1 MGDDGLFIGEH
12 QYCLAKEFPVRSDGT
27 QRRSCGSS
35 DALALYEHTTSEGVT
50 WYDGTCFS
58 CKQKFD
64 REEVHSSS
72 LSGFLG
78 VGEGTLEVVDK
89 KEFENKAT
97 KKKKITREE
106 VQDLWLRTGGKDGN
120 SGKGYRGLSDWV
132 LKFYGHRVEYDKQDK
147 VSAIYYPET
156 SADEGKLNGYKSRHL
171 PKKFGIGNLGKTGVI
186 NQLSGQHKFTNGG
199 RYALIAAGEEDKCA
213 AQDMLREYQRMK
225 GQEDYDPYAVVS
237 PTTGE
242 PSAAKQCRQ
251 QYDWFDKFEVIVIG
265 MDSDEVGEEAA
276 LEIAK
281 VLPRDKVRIARWSGK
296 DPNQMLLD
304 GKKKQFWSDFF
315 GAKEVVDSGVYNA
328 NDDMVQDVIDVL
340 TTPRIP
346 LPPFASKLEAMT
358 KGSGLFTRS
367 IYSLIGDTSVG
378 KCHGKGTTIL
388 MHDLTTKKVEDVEI
402 GDLLMG
408 DDGTKREVKKVHK
421 GFDTLYNIGQCD
433 GVTYTVNSKHTLS
446 LRAGFDT
453 VIKGPDRNKSR
464 RCAVDYKKG
473 QIVNIDVQDYIKL
486 PALAKRSLKGYK
498 GSIQEGITSN
508 IKHPWLLGMWLG
520 DGHTNQARIT
530 LAKSNVEI
538 IDKIEDI
545 VREEDYYI
553 TVPPSCDRDTTYT
566 YSIGGGF
573 RTYLTKH
580 SLIGF
585 KHIPKDLLLGSRE
598 ERLQLLAGI
607 IDSDGYLN
615 SNGSSYEVTQK
626 SKKLAE
632 DIQTLCRTLGYRC
645 SINLSKK
652 SSQKGTVGE
661 YHRMCITGAIHEIPV
676 VLSYKKAKTQSD
688 LRKNNNTAI
697 KVSCLG
703 EGEYYGFEVDGNHLY
718 CLEDF
723 TVTHN
728 STHIDAWIFH
738 WMFNVPDHKVGIVSV
753 EATKGEWVAG
763 MLSTYL
769 ENNLWWIPVDE
780 IESYMNTP
788 EVKARINNFFYNE
801 YGESRF
807 AIVDDRE
814 GTVESLQ
821 KCIDKLERQYGCTII
836 VNDVLTDILRVVDN
850 EAQARH
856 FNWQSNFVKNGATI
870 FNILHTRKSGDNRGG
885 KPTFPNE
892 FDAYGNSIFVQ
903 KAAGNF
909 VIARN
914 KEAPNEDTI
923 EQNTT
928 YLRVPKLRKG
938 VTGSGGAWY
947 YDGET
952 RKVYDRDTYFK
963 DNPDKLP
970 TGYDLSISSF
980 DRAYWEE
987 GGRGWDGV
995 SDNKGGFTKK
1005 AAKVEKV
1012 EKDWEIDVGGGTKF

>member
-1 MGDDGLFIGEH
+1 LGDDGLFIGEH
-12 QYCLAKEFPVRSDGT
+12 QYCLSKEFPVKSDGT

-35 DALALYEHTTSEGVT
+35 DALAIYEHTTVGGVT

-78 VGEGTLEVVDK
+78 VGEGSLDVVDK
-89 KEFENKAT
+89 KVFENKAT

-106 VQDLWLRTGGKDGN
+106 VQDLWLRTGGREGN

-132 LKFYGHRVEYDKQDK
+132 LKFYGHRIEYDSQGEVKA
-147 VSAIYYPET
+147 VYYPET
-156 SADEGKLNGYKSRHL
+156 SAEDGKLNGYKSRHL
-171 PKKFGIGNLGKTGVI
+171 PKKFGIGNLGKTGIV
-186 NQLSGQHKFTNGG
+186 NQLSGQHKFPNGTK
-199 RYALIAAGEEDKCA
+199 YALIASGEEDKCA
-213 AQDMLREYQRMK
+213 AQDMLREYQKMK
-225 GQEDYDPYAVVS
+225 GQEDYEPYAVVS

-251 QYDWFDKFEVIVIG
+251 QYDWFDKFEVIIIG

-315 GAKEVVDSGVYNA
+315 GAKEVIDSGVYNA

-346 LPPFASKLEAMT
+346 LPPFASQLEKMT

-378 KCHGKGTTIL
+378 K
-388 MHDLTTKKVEDVEI
+388 
-402 GDLLMG
+402 
-408 DDGTKREVKKVHK
+408 
-421 GFDTLYNIGQCD
+421 
-433 GVTYTVNSKHTLS
+433 
-446 LRAGFDT
+446 
-453 VIKGPDRNKSR
+453 
-464 RCAVDYKKG
+464 
-473 QIVNIDVQDYIKL
+473 
-486 PALAKRSLKGYK
+486 
-498 GSIQEGITSN
+498 
-508 IKHPWLLGMWLG
+508 
-520 DGHTNQARIT
+520 
-530 LAKSNVEI
+530 
-538 IDKIEDI
+538 
-545 VREEDYYI
+545 
-553 TVPPSCDRDTTYT
+553 
-566 YSIGGGF
+566 
-573 RTYLTKH
+573 
-580 SLIGF
+580 
-585 KHIPKDLLLGSRE
+585 
-598 ERLQLLAGI
+598 
-607 IDSDGYLN
+607 
-615 SNGSSYEVTQK
+615 
-626 SKKLAE
+626 
-632 DIQTLCRTLGYRC
+632 
-645 SINLSKK
+645 
-652 SSQKGTVGE
+652 
-661 YHRMCITGAIHEIPV
+661 
-676 VLSYKKAKTQSD
+676 
-688 LRKNNNTAI
+688 
-697 KVSCLG
+697 
-703 EGEYYGFEVDGNHLY
+703 
-718 CLEDF
+718 
-723 TVTHN
+723 

-738 WMFNVPDHKVGIVSV
+738 WMFNVPAHKVGIVSV

-938 VTGSGGAWY
+938 ITGSGGAWY

-963 DNPDKLP
+963 ENPEKLP
-970 TGYDLSISSF
+970 VGYDLSISSF

-995 SDNKGGFTKK
+995 SDNKKGFTKK
-1005 AAKVEKV
+1005 AAKVEMV
-1012 EKDWEIDVGGGTKF
+1012 EKDWEIDVGDGTKF